1 MFGLDEC
8 CELVVVCILWEN
20 GKMGKWGRRSL
31 EGWSIIYENLWS
43 SRTLRV
49 WLAREDMVFY
59 DEFMY
64 SSSHEDGIYKYFD
77 DMACQ

>member
-8 CELVVVCILWEN
+8 CELVGCLYFV
-20 GKMGKWGRRSL
+20 GKMGKG
-31 EGWSIIYENLWS
+31 ECGVEWSIIYENLWS

-64 SSSHEDGIYKYFD
+64 SSSYEDGIYKYFD